1 MRSNLYIL
9 AAVGLISVLG
19 ATPAMACLGVLAESY
34 FISLTK
40 PEVVQTNTIILEIR
54 IAQKPDPFA
63 RFWTGKPITA
73 DVIAVVQGRYTPR
86 KVAILFPARLSSC
99 DRLAP
104 MADQRAPIHGFVVGS
119 LEKGP
124 AGTTHFV
131 PRSLRPVPSQSR

>member
-9 AAVGLISVLG
+9 AAVALISVLG
-19 ATPAMACLGVLAESY
+19 ATPAMACRGVFAESY
-34 FISLTK
+34 FISPAK

-63 RFWTGKPITA
+63 RFWAGKPITA
-73 DVIAVVQGRYTPR
+73 DVIAVVQGLYTPR
-86 KVAILFPARLSSC
+86 KATLLFPTGLSSC

-131 PRSLRPVPSQSR
+131 PQSLRPVPSQSR